1 MNNWLFYLLM
11 SKVRSTELRIEL
23 RVLILEELSNLGVRV
38 HMRQSLVVIVLYW
51 LIFDRSYELFD
62 DRRYFIAN
70 LQQAKLSE

>member
-51 LIFDRSYELFD
+51 RIFDRSYELFD

-70 LQQAKLSE
+70 LQLAKLSE